1 MLKDLIYLYL
11 PKAFLVIVI
20 LIATLLITK
29 YIQRPLVSLEQRGGV
44 PPELTILINK
54 IIKTIIYLIGIVTIL
69 AELGVNISTL
79 LASLGIGGL
88 ALSFALKDALTN
100 IISGIIIIAYRP
112 FMIGDK
118 ISLKGASSGSV
129 FEGKVT
135 DINFR
140 YVTIEAE
147 DSIILVPN
155 STAVST
161 PVIVKK

>member
-11 PKAFLVIVI
+11 PKAFLVLII
-20 LIATLLITK
+20 LIVTLFITK
-29 YIQRPLVSLEQRGGV
+29 YIQRPLITLEKKGGV
-44 PPELTILINK
+44 PPELTVLINK
-54 IIKTIIYLIGIVTIL
+54 IIKTVIYLIGIVTIL

-100 IISGIIIIAYRP
+100 IISGIIIIAYQP

-118 ISLKGASSGSV
+118 IILKGTSSGSV
-129 FEGKVT
+129 FEGKVK

-147 DSIILVPN
+147 DSTILIPN